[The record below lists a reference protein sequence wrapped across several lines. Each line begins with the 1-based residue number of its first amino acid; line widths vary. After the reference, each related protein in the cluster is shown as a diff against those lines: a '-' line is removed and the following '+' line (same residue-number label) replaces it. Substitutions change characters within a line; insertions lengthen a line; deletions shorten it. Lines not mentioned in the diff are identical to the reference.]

1 VLSEISKILLE
12 KVTVKS
18 YPQQSLDYWYDYYVD
33 DIQWYVDYYKA
44 YGMAITFEQ
53 MAAQY
58 LGLKTGEDW
67 KPAVTERA
75 KNNVKSRMIYHL
87 IAQQNDLTVTDQDYR
102 DMIKY
107 FIDYYANSGYKY
119 TEQQIIDGLG
129 EETIRENA
137 LFENVD
143 EVLFSNTTVT
153 FKESK

>member
-1 VLSEISKILLE
+1 
-12 KVTVKS
+12 
-18 YPQQSLDYWYDYYVD
+18 
-33 DIQWYVDYYKA
+33 
-44 YGMAITFEQ
+44 MAITFEQ

-58 LGLKTGEDW
+58 LGLETGEDW

-87 IAQQNDLTVTDQDYR
+87 IIQQNDLTVTDQEYR

-107 FIDYYANSGYKY
+107 FVDYYANSGYTY

-129 EETIRENA
+129 EDTIRENA
-137 LFENVD
+137 LFEKVD
-143 EVLFSNTTVT
+143 EVLFSNTSVT